1 MALFLVHYLQFADFE
16 LYYSK
21 FKIDIT
27 VKKGNYFISNGIWF
41 RRRSLALSG
50 ELTTYS
56 ETVDF
61 WLMEYTNDYKSRCL
75 LSISQIV
82 DFKRYHNSTRWSVY
96 HINKFVEAVSE
107 QLKRQMRIPPLKDG
121 KVPTDRHCTHT
132 CTLHTV
138 HIHVIYFFSNL
149 SS

>member
-1 MALFLVHYLQFADFE
+1 MALFLVNYLQFADFE

-61 WLMEYTNDYKSRCL
+61 WLMAEYTSDYESRCL
-75 LSISQIV
+75 LCISQIV
-82 DFKRYHNSTRWSVY
+82 DFKRYNNSTRWSVY

-121 KVPTDRHCTHT
+121 KDPTERHSS
-132 CTLHTV
+132 TV
-138 HIHVIYFFSNL
+138 YIHVIYFFSNL